1 MHRYFIKTPWWLK
14 KLFPAYIWNYGR
26 NEPAVYLSFDDGP
39 HPEIT
44 PWVLAEL
51 KKYNAKATFFC
62 IGKNVDAYPA
72 IYKQIKEEGHSVG
85 NHTYGHLNAWKTPA
99 HQYEKDIK
107 DAAVIIESDLFRPP
121 YGRILHK
128 NIPGIKRALGNDAK
142 IIMWDVLS
150 GDFDKNFSGEQ
161 CLHHVIKNTVAGSVI
176 VFHDSVKAYD
186 NLVYALPLV
195 LENFKSK
202 GYELRKISHG

>member
-14 KLFPAYIWNYGR
+14 KLFPGYIWNYGR

-85 NHTYGHLNAWKTPA
+85 NHTYYHLNAWKTLLTNM
-99 HQYEKDIK
+99 K
-107 DAAVIIESDLFRPP
+107 
-121 YGRILHK
+121 
-128 NIPGIKRALGNDAK
+128 K
-142 IIMWDVLS
+142 I
-150 GDFDKNFSGEQ
+150 
-161 CLHHVIKNTVAGSVI
+161 
-176 VFHDSVKAYD
+176 
-186 NLVYALPLV
+186 
-195 LENFKSK
+195 
-202 GYELRKISHG
+202 

>member
-1 MHRYFIKTPWWLK
+1 LE
-14 KLFPAYIWNYGR
+14 N
-26 NEPAVYLSFDDGP
+26 
-39 HPEIT
+39 
-44 PWVLAEL
+44 
-51 KKYNAKATFFC
+51 
-62 IGKNVDAYPA
+62 
-72 IYKQIKEEGHSVG
+72 
-85 NHTYGHLNAWKTPA
+85 PA

-107 DAAVIIESDLFRPP
+107 DAAAVIESDLFRPP